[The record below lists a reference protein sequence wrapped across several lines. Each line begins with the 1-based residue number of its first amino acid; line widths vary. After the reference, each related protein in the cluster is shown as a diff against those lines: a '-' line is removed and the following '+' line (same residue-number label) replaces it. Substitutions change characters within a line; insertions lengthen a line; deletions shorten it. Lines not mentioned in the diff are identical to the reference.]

1 MSNYKMIVMDMD
13 DTLINSENKVSKETK
28 NYLIDIQNQGYKV
41 VLASGRPTEGM
52 LPIAKELQLDVHDSY
67 IISYNGG
74 KTIKVATEEVEV
86 SQSVSKKNFDLIV
99 DFCREHNFL
108 ILTYQDGHII
118 HDGDHEYRDIESE
131 LTGLPMKRVND
142 IKAYINDSVPKAMG
156 VDYATNIAKVRDDMH
171 GSFNSEIDVT
181 TSKPFFLEFMA
192 KDVSKGNA
200 IKALCEKLNV
210 SLSEVICFGDS
221 LNDQSMFEVV
231 VCAIAMGNAN
241 EELKAIADKITLDN
255 DSNGIPAALKTL
267 L

>member
-1 MSNYKMIVMDMD
+1 MSNYKMVVMDMD
-13 DTLINSENKVSKETK
+13 DTLINSENKVSQETK
-28 NYLIDIQNQGYKV
+28 DYLIDIQNQGYKV

-74 KTIKVATEEVEV
+74 KTIKVSTEEVEV
-86 SQSVSKKNFDLIV
+86 SQSVSKKNFDLIA
-99 DFCREHNFL
+99 DFCRKHHFL
-108 ILTYQDGHII
+108 ILTYQDGYII

-131 LTGLPMKRVND
+131 LTGLPMKRVED
-142 IKAYINDSVPKAMG
+142 IKAYIKEDVPKAMG
-156 VDYATNIAKVRDDMH
+156 VDYASNISKVRDDLH
-171 GSFNSEIDVT
+171 GRFNSEIDVT

-200 IKALCEKLNV
+200 IKALCEKMNI
-210 SLSEVICFGDS
+210 SLSDVICFGDS

-231 VCAIAMGNAN
+231 GCAIAMGNAN

-255 DSNGIPAALKTL
+255 DSNGIPKALKEL

>member
-1 MSNYKMIVMDMD
+1 
-13 DTLINSENKVSKETK
+13 
-28 NYLIDIQNQGYKV
+28 
-41 VLASGRPTEGM
+41 
-52 LPIAKELQLDVHDSY
+52 
-67 IISYNGG
+67 
-74 KTIKVATEEVEV
+74 
-86 SQSVSKKNFDLIV
+86 
-99 DFCREHNFL
+99 
-108 ILTYQDGHII
+108 
-118 HDGDHEYRDIESE
+118 
-131 LTGLPMKRVND
+131 
-142 IKAYINDSVPKAMG
+142 
-156 VDYATNIAKVRDDMH
+156 MH

-231 VCAIAMGNAN
+231 GCAIAMGNAN

-255 DSNGIPAALKTL
+255 DSNGIPATLKTL

>member
-1 MSNYKMIVMDMD
+1 
-13 DTLINSENKVSKETK
+13 
-28 NYLIDIQNQGYKV
+28 
-41 VLASGRPTEGM
+41 
-52 LPIAKELQLDVHDSY
+52 
-67 IISYNGG
+67 
-74 KTIKVATEEVEV
+74 
-86 SQSVSKKNFDLIV
+86 
-99 DFCREHNFL
+99 
-108 ILTYQDGHII
+108 
-118 HDGDHEYRDIESE
+118 
-131 LTGLPMKRVND
+131 MKRVND

-231 VCAIAMGNAN
+231 GCAIAMGNAN

-255 DSNGIPAALKTL
+255 DSNGIPAALKHFCNIRHEYTNVVYFIIITMMNDPFDLMPFYYLAVCVHSCFL
-267 L
+267 LIALHKRKLDQQII